1 MNIESVKRINE
12 INEAAIMWR
21 YSVIEHFMDDSF
33 FDFIEEY
40 YYVLE
45 ETEELDQFLDLYL
58 HRKNSPY
65 YFDKPEEKN

>member
-1 MNIESVKRINE
+1 
-12 INEAAIMWR
+12 
-21 YSVIEHFMDDSF
+21 MDDSF